1 MPENALHLRR
11 FFRVGSAVHAVA
23 LADAGEVWAGSER
36 DLRLLD
42 VHGRIRFRLGG
53 AHAVRPFNAVACGA
67 EGRAFALERTGRLH
81 RLDPLH
87 GDADGDVTWTPE
99 ALWTADNDLY
109 GLAAAAAGQERGLVA
124 LGHLGAG
131 LTVLDR
137 DGELRW
143 RCGAGDGESPCGRT
157 WSVAFSADAATLYA
171 GCLAAARRA
180 NDAACRLVAL
190 DAASGQ
196 VVAEHAPVEPVSQVV
211 ALVSASGVAAVHAT
225 QRGCR
230 IVGYD
235 SGLRVVMWS
244 VTCAPG
250 EMVTALAVDAA
261 SGWLIAGTSAG
272 RVWLLHGQTGDR
284 LAEYD
289 LLYYST
295 VLSVAG
301 MNLPA
306 ADGVLVAGLA
316 NGQLAYLDRRKA
328 SGRYEDERERT
339 ESQAG

>member
-1 MPENALHLRR
+1 MSQDAFRLRR

-23 LADAGEVWAGSER
+23 LTPAGEVWAASER

-42 VHGRIRFRLGG
+42 ARGRIRFRLGG
-53 AHAVRPFNAVACGA
+53 AHAVRPFNGVACGDA
-67 EGRAFALERTGRLH
+67 GRAFALERTGRLH

-87 GDADGDVTWTPE
+87 GDADDDVAWTPE
-99 ALWTADNDLY
+99 MLWAADNDLY
-109 GLAAAAAGQERGLVA
+109 ALAPAYSGLVA

-131 LTVLDR
+131 LTVLDA
-137 DGELRW
+137 DGELHW
-143 RCGAGDGESPCGRT
+143 RCGAGDDESPGGRT

-171 GCLAAARRA
+171 GCLAAAPRA
-180 NDAACRLVAL
+180 NDPACRLVAL
-190 DAASGQ
+190 DAAGGHI
-196 VVAEHAPVEPVSQVV
+196 VAERATVEPVSQVV
-211 ALVSASGVAAVHAT
+211 ALQAVPGVAAVHT
-225 QRGCR
+225 TRQTCR
-230 IVGYD
+230 IVGYEP
-235 SGLRVVMWS
+235 GLRVVTWA
-244 VTCAPG
+244 VACAPG
-250 EMVTALAVDAA
+250 TMITALAVDPA
-261 SGWLIAGTSAG
+261 SGWLVAGTNTG
-272 RVWLLHGQTGDR
+272 RIWLLDGQTGDR

-301 MNLPA
+301 AHLPA

>member
-1 MPENALHLRR
+1 MSRR
-11 FFRVGSAVHAVA
+11 
-23 LADAGEVWAGSER
+23 AGGP
-36 DLRLLD
+36 
-42 VHGRIRFRLGG
+42 G
-53 AHAVRPFNAVACGA
+53 P
-67 EGRAFALERTGRLH
+67 
-81 RLDPLH
+81 
-87 GDADGDVTWTPE
+87 
-99 ALWTADNDLY
+99 
-109 GLAAAAAGQERGLVA
+109 
-124 LGHLGAG
+124 
-131 LTVLDR
+131 
-137 DGELRW
+137 
-143 RCGAGDGESPCGRT
+143 
-157 WSVAFSADAATLYA
+157 VAFSADAATVYA
-171 GCLAAARRA
+171 GCLAAAWRA

-211 ALVSASGVAAVHAT
+211 ALASASGVAAVHAT

-235 SGLRVVMWS
+235 SELRVAMWS

-261 SGWLIAGTSAG
+261 SGWLIAGTNAG
-272 RVWLLHGQTGDR
+272 RVWLLHGPTGDR

-306 ADGVLVAGLA
+306 PDGVLVAGLA
-316 NGQLAYLDRRKA
+316 NGQLAYLGRRKA
-328 SGRYEDERERT
+328 SMHHEDERERT
-339 ESQAG
+339 KPGWLRLRRCSAVIAGRRPSRASRRSWPRPTMRLPRRGWWMRWSSRRPISSWPRPSAARQALAAHQFSGALAALNRRAGAAMRHPQVSRRD

>member
-1 MPENALHLRR
+1 MPERDFRLRR

-23 LADAGEVWAGSER
+23 LADAGEVWAGSEC

-42 VHGRIRFRLGG
+42 THGRIRFRLGG
-53 AHAVRPFNAVACGA
+53 AHAVRPFNAVAVACGA

-99 ALWTADNDLY
+99 TLRVADNDLY
-109 GLAAAAAGQERGLVA
+109 ALALADSGLVA

-137 DGELRW
+137 NGELRW
-143 RCGAGDGESPCGRT
+143 RCDAGDDESPGGRT
-157 WSVAFSADAATLYA
+157 WSVAFSADAAVLYA
-171 GCLAAARRA
+171 GCLAAAWRA

-211 ALVSASGVAAVHAT
+211 ALASASGVAAVHAT

-235 SGLRVVMWS
+235 SGLRVAMWS

-261 SGWLIAGTSAG
+261 SGWLIAGTNAG
-272 RVWLLHGQTGDR
+272 RVWLLHGPTGDR

-328 SGRYEDERERT
+328 SMHHEDERERT
-339 ESQAG
+339 

>member
-1 MPENALHLRR
+1 MPENAFHLRR
-11 FFRVGSAVHAVA
+11 FFRVGFPVHAVA
-23 LADAGEVWAGSER
+23 LTDAGEVWAGSER

-42 VHGRIRFRLGG
+42 AHGRSRFRLGG
-53 AHAVRPFNAVACGA
+53 AHAVRPFTAVACGVG
-67 EGRAFALERTGRLH
+67 GRAFALERTGRLL

-87 GDADGDVTWTPE
+87 GDVEGDVTWTPE
-99 ALWTADNDLY
+99 TLWTADNDLY
-109 GLAAAAAGQERGLVA
+109 ALALVDSGLVA

-131 LTVLDR
+131 LAVLDT
-137 DGELRW
+137 DGEVRW
-143 RCGAGDGESPCGRT
+143 RRGAEDGESPGGRT

-171 GCLAAARRA
+171 GCLAAAQRA
-180 NDAACRLVAL
+180 DDAACRLVTL
-190 DAASGQ
+190 DAAGGR
-196 VVAEHAPVEPVSQVV
+196 VVAERAPVEPVSQVA
-211 ALVSASGVAAVHAT
+211 ALQPPLGVAAVHAT
-225 QRGCR
+225 RRGCR

-261 SGWLIAGTSAG
+261 SGWLVAGTNAG
-272 RVWLLHGQTGDR
+272 RVWLLDGQTGDR

-295 VLSVAG
+295 VLSVVGAQ
-301 MNLPA
+301 LPA

-316 NGQLAYLDRRKA
+316 NGQLAYLDRRKV
-328 SGRYEDERERT
+328 SGAPR
-339 ESQAG
+339 